1 MSFSTAMN
9 CPRCKSENV
18 GRVRRR
24 NVWDNFRAFL
34 GGWPYGCDDCEL
46 RFTAA
51 SRYGPDRR
59 TASVTQPSDPETSRR
74 GGPEMAYRN
83 DPIRPVAKIVIQ
95 ADDQVQ
101 LENILRALDRAVSY
115 YQKPKREHTTAR

>member
-1 MSFSTAMN
+1 MSFSMAMN

-24 NVWDNFRAFL
+24 NIWDNLRSFL
-34 GGWPYGCDDCEL
+34 GRWPYTCDECEL

-59 TASVTQPSDPETSRR
+59 TASVTQAADPETSR
-74 GGPEMAYRN
+74 GAGPEMAYRN
-83 DPIRPVAKIVIQ
+83 HPIRPVAKVVIQ

-101 LENILRALDRAVSY
+101 LENILLALDRAVSY
-115 YQKPKREHTTAR
+115 YQKPNRERTTAR